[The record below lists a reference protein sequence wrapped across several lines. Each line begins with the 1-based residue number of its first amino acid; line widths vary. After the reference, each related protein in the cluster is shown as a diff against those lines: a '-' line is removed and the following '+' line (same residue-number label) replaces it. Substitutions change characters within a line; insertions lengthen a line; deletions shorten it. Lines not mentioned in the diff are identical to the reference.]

1 MHIYHDQKHVALLL
15 TCMSRRTEYT
25 RAPKIDATSTWDGY
39 SCLLATTPLGYRRR
53 HCSPAAA
60 DLDSAARVWGRD
72 EREESRERSEMAVN
86 ASQFAHRICT
96 LVSRGKMVSSPARSH
111 MSDLSDVTNRIE
123 GGRNGIGDK
132 KV

>member
-1 MHIYHDQKHVALLL
+1 
-15 TCMSRRTEYT
+15 
-25 RAPKIDATSTWDGY
+25 
-39 SCLLATTPLGYRRR
+39 
-53 HCSPAAA
+53 
-60 DLDSAARVWGRD
+60 
-72 EREESRERSEMAVN
+72 MAVN

-96 LVSRGKMVSSPARSH
+96 PVSRGKMVSSPARSH